1 MRWIIGGLTGL
12 AMALATSVAADP
24 VEEGRQLF
32 RDYCV
37 TCHGMEA
44 VGDGPMTQVLTISP
58 PDLTRLTADSDGVF
72 PVSRVVARIDG
83 RMPVLGHGG
92 PMPVFGDLFDGEAGA
107 LGSETGAPIL
117 TSRSMVAV
125 VEYLKTLQR

>member
-1 MRWIIGGLTGL
+1 MRWIVGGLTGL
-12 AMALATSVAADP
+12 AMALATSVAADT

-107 LGSETGAPIL
+107 LDSETGAPIL

>member
-1 MRWIIGGLTGL
+1 MRWIIGGLAGMTL
-12 AMALATSVAADP
+12 ALATGAVADP
-24 VEEGRQLF
+24 VDEGRQLF

-58 PDLTRLTADSDGVF
+58 PDLTRLGADNDGVF

-107 LGSETGAPIL
+107 LDSETGAPIL